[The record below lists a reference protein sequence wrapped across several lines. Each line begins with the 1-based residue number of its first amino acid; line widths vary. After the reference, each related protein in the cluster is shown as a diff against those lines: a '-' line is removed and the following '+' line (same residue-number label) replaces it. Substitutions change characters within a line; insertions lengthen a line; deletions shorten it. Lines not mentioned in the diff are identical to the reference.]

1 MITGLRTQG
10 TSLQNYFKIKAD
22 ISIFGKTFGGGLP
35 LGIICISKKI
45 ENKIN
50 KQKQKIFFG
59 GTFSGNS
66 FVSYVGLSVFNYIQK
81 NKSKIFN
88 RLDKLSFKFESELN
102 TFFISKKLDLK
113 IYRFGSL
120 MRIIFTNR
128 NINNRIQ
135 RDFFEQKKFKDI
147 LNFKKFLYENNIYYS
162 SSGLIFFS
170 YSTTEQNVNYIIK
183 VFKEGCL
190 KHFVKKNEIFFQ
202 FIQLIYYKMIYKYIA
217 LISSP
222 SQLICL
228 NELLYKK
235 NLDTL
240 IIVGYPSQS
249 SIDTINL
256 ISEKLPYIKNKKIYY
271 LSKIISEK
279 KIFINLKI
287 IKIIIFF

>member
-1 MITGLRTQG
+1 M
-10 TSLQNYFKIKAD
+10 
-22 ISIFGKTFGGGLP
+22 
-35 LGIICISKKI
+35 
-45 ENKIN
+45 
-50 KQKQKIFFG
+50 
-59 GTFSGNS
+59 
-66 FVSYVGLSVFNYIQK
+66 FNYIQK

-147 LNFKKFLYENNIYYS
+147 LNFKKFLYKNNIYYS

-190 KHFVKKNEIFFQ
+190 KHFVKK
-202 FIQLIYYKMIYKYIA
+202 K
-217 LISSP
+217 
-222 SQLICL
+222 
-228 NELLYKK
+228 
-235 NLDTL
+235 
-240 IIVGYPSQS
+240 
-249 SIDTINL
+249 
-256 ISEKLPYIKNKKIYY
+256 
-271 LSKIISEK
+271 
-279 KIFINLKI
+279 
-287 IKIIIFF
+287 